1 MTYIW
6 LDTLLLKWIYIQ
18 FRLTVRKNPTKLG
31 LLYKKQTLNPELKS
45 MTINLI
51 RKIHFSVNF
60 TENGKLQKKILSQG
74 SAAKRIHDK
83 IADAAKQRSPSKHP
97 LWRIKWSQPINVKMF
112 WESEKEFNRYH
123 LQQVPG
129 FYTLLEYDFM
139 YTNL

>member
-1 MTYIW
+1 MWTTYDLILYFW
-6 LDTLLLKWIYIQ
+6 NEYTYNSDQQLQ
-18 FRLTVRKNPTKLG
+18 KNPTKLG

-51 RKIHFSVNF
+51 RKIYFSVNF
-60 TENGKLQKKILSQG
+60 TENGKLQKKSLSQG
-74 SAAKRIHDK
+74 SASKHIHDK

-123 LQQVPG
+123 LQVPG